1 MAEFIN
7 GWTDAPNAI
16 ATVVSTSVLPPRIAI
31 MIAVV
36 MNVAGATS
44 GTAVAA
50 TISKGFVNVS
60 HINLKT
66 IAAAMIGLIL
76 WGLIAARNGYPIS
89 KSHSLIAGLV
99 GAGFGSHGLN
109 VAAWITTL
117 LWSGWTAVAIGL
129 LLNGVI
135 LSLAMRTVI

>member
-1 MAEFIN
+1 MEAGLLFVLFLVLMAEFIN

-50 TISKGFVNVS
+50 T
-60 HINLKT
+60 
-66 IAAAMIGLIL
+66 
-76 WGLIAARNGYPIS
+76 RPCR
-89 KSHSLIAGLV
+89 
-99 GAGFGSHGLN
+99 
-109 VAAWITTL
+109 
-117 LWSGWTAVAIGL
+117 SGIWF
-129 LLNGVI
+129 
-135 LSLAMRTVI
+135 SRP